1 MVARQKS
8 TDPIVLAEKSRVFDV
23 AFPHVYGTVTKLG
36 KSVSEIRW
44 DQTTPWGKNS
54 NTINQ
59 NLRLIKGDELDVPEF
74 LKVKNRKPLTKELKA
89 KLAKGNQQQAVD
101 EKRDFS
107 LPRSIEPAGLAILE
121 AGKREKEEKKAERLA
136 ELKASHQKKEQAP
149 KGPGVIS
156 TMIAVISRKEGASLE
171 ELFTILKS
179 KFPEKQETSLANTIK
194 LHAKK
199 NATEIKTDKKRG
211 KVFYKK

>member
-1 MVARQKS
+1 MVTRQRS
-8 TDPIVLAEKSRVFDV
+8 AESVSLTEKSRVFDI

-36 KSVSEIRW
+36 KSVSEVRW

-89 KLAKGNQQQAVD
+89 KLAKVNQQQVVD

-107 LPRSIEPAGLAILE
+107 LPRSIEPAGLVILE
-121 AGKREKEEKKAERLA
+121 AGKREKEERKALRLA
-136 ELKASHQKKEQAP
+136 ELKENVPKKE
-149 KGPGVIS
+149 KG
-156 TMIAVISRKEGASLE
+156 
-171 ELFTILKS
+171 
-179 KFPEKQETSLANTIK
+179 
-194 LHAKK
+194 
-199 NATEIKTDKKRG
+199 
-211 KVFYKK
+211 